1 MLSKYLKEYVD
12 STLKALKD
20 FRVTAI
26 QFNVA
31 EVASE
36 PFSISW
42 RFDAAKNVGDILEAL
57 EKDFGAIPTEAGDQY
72 QVSLCADISMP
83 SGADAHFT
91 DVAFIE
97 VDEEDEQSEGESL
110 DCEEEDS
117 FDVDKA
123 VKSIVEAFADL
134 QKKKEAFNKR
144 NHCCKRS
151 CHVHASFPG
160 MEDFFK

>member
-20 FRVTAI
+20 FRVTVI
-26 QFNVA
+26 QLNVA

-42 RFDAAKNVGDILEAL
+42 RFEASKNAGDILEAL
-57 EKDFGAIPTEAGDQY
+57 EKDFGSIPTEAGDQY

-91 DVAFIE
+91 DVVFIE
-97 VDEEDEQSEGESL
+97 VDEEDEQP
-110 DCEEEDS
+110 EEETPEHEEAS

-123 VKSIVEAFADL
+123 VKSVVEAFVAL

-151 CHVHASFPG
+151 CRIHSFPG

>member
-26 QFNVA
+26 QLNVA

-42 RFDAAKNVGDILEAL
+42 RFEASKNAGDILEAL
-57 EKDFGAIPTEAGDQY
+57 EKDFGSIPTEAGDQY

-91 DVAFIE
+91 DVVFIE
-97 VDEEDEQSEGESL
+97 VDEEDEQP
-110 DCEEEDS
+110 EEETPEHEEEAS
-117 FDVDKA
+117 FDVDDA
-123 VKSIVEAFADL
+123 VKSLVEAFVVL
-134 QKKKEAFNKR
+134 QKRKEAFNKR
-144 NHCCKRS
+144 NHCCTRS
-151 CHVHASFPG
+151 CPAHASFPG